1 MPKKRMNNI
10 HGWPFC
16 CRAVLLF
23 PVSWDNRYCCHE
35 IDMIMVQFLLAS
47 TSSSSLTQTMQAREA
62 SPGNVHG
69 CLGLTCTFLH
79 CHYTR
84 MLQRQCGQATVP
96 LSKSTLTAVIVQV
109 TEQYND
115 PCLNSSLPQYGS
127 TTSSTTV
134 LFCEHNNTLLS
145 RARSSNW

>member
-1 MPKKRMNNI
+1 
-10 HGWPFC
+10 
-16 CRAVLLF
+16 
-23 PVSWDNRYCCHE
+23 
-35 IDMIMVQFLLAS
+35 MVQFLLAS

-84 MLQRQCGQATVP
+84 MLQRQCGQATDL
-96 LSKSTLTAVIVQV
+96 LSKPTLTAVIVQV

-115 PCLNSSLPQYGS
+115 PCLNSSVPQYS
-127 TTSSTTV
+127 PITSSTTV

-145 RARSSNW
+145 RAQTDRLATILLSTCCIKRKCPLLSKDLSLCLCNSNLEFL